1 MLQSPVEYL
10 PSSLTIGEYE
20 RVPDVM
26 MRPGASLISHRI
38 AGSFHWQ
45 LKFNYIR
52 FGESKFGPSIST
64 AFLDSGSTLILMPMQ
79 DWDSLFKMICDDY
92 GDAVQCYTTRG
103 MKIM

>member
-1 MLQSPVEYL
+1 
-10 PSSLTIGEYE
+10 
-20 RVPDVM
+20 M